1 MDNRKDQQGVLP
13 QRLRQLRLARGL
25 TLEALAC
32 ALGGLVT
39 KQAISKYEKGRARP
53 SVRVLGAMARALG
66 VKTIELC
73 VPPGVQVEVIAF
85 RKTAKLGRR
94 EQGRVENTIRG
105 ILEQRVRLQ
114 ELTGQEGRADI
125 PVHALCADTA
135 DDVEAA
141 AVAVRNRWNLG
152 SDPLASVTEIL
163 EEHRVHVVEIPAADR
178 LDGLAAVARDS
189 RGAVVGAAVVSK
201 QGLPAERQ
209 RFNLAHELAHLVLK
223 PAGRLDGEKAAFGFA
238 GAFLAPASALRREV
252 GERRSVIGLDELL
265 LLKRRYGMSIQALV
279 YRLHDLEVINDLHA
293 RHWWQTIGARGWK
306 RQEPGELL
314 PEQPQWLW
322 RTVLRGLSER
332 LLSAGDAA
340 AFLGETIEA
349 ELPASLVR
357 RRAFL
362 KLPQEER
369 RKLLSEQAEQAGE
382 RYEQDADWREFAVAE
397 LTRD

>member
-1 MDNRKDQQGVLP
+1 MDNREDPKGVLP

-25 TLEALAC
+25 TLEALAS

-39 KQAISKYEKGRARP
+39 KQAISKYEKGRAQP
-53 SVRVLGAMARALG
+53 SVRVLGAMARTLG

-73 VPPGVQVEVIAF
+73 VLPGVQVEIIAF

-94 EQGRVENTIRG
+94 EQGRVENTVSG

-114 ELTGQEGRADI
+114 ELAGQVDQTDI
-125 PVHALCADTA
+125 PVHALDAESMG
-135 DDVEAA
+135 DVEAA

-163 EEHRVHVVEIPAADR
+163 EEHRVHVVEIPAADKF
-178 LDGLAAVARDS
+178 DGLAAVARNS

-223 PAGRLDGEKAAFGFA
+223 PGGRLEGEKAAFAFA
-238 GAFLAPASALRREV
+238 GSFLAPASALRREV
-252 GERRSVIGLDELL
+252 GERRSVIGLEELL

-279 YRLHDLEVINDLHA
+279 YRLHELAVINDLHA

-306 RQEPGELL
+306 RQEPGEL
-314 PEQPQWLW
+314 PAEQPQWLR

-332 LLSAGDAA
+332 LLSAADAA
-340 AFLGETIEA
+340 AFLGEPVEA
-349 ELPASLVR
+349 DLPASLVR

-369 RKLLSEQAEQAGE
+369 RKLLSEQAQHASD